1 MPTQGKVAKEVAK
14 IISSNDLPPTPLI
27 NVNIPNVSEEQI
39 QGMKVTRLGRRRYS
53 KNYEKREDPRG
64 RTYYWLA
71 GRLIEEESGTDY
83 DINAVNDNYVSITPL
98 HFDLTNYNMIETLK
112 SWGFEKE
119 TISKSQMKL
128 SVATFAKTP
137 LYDKII
143 HELCHKGAFLMDND
157 NRDLIYRIESSFKRM
172 SKGQKL
178 IAEYILNNYDKA
190 AFMTASRLGEV
201 VGVSE
206 STVVRFANA
215 LNYDGYPKLQK
226 ALQEMIR
233 NKLTTVQRIEMT
245 SELEQSM
252 VLKSV
257 LKADMQNIRQTI
269 EEINNDSFNDVVD
282 KFLQAQHI
290 YILGLRSAS
299 PLAQFM
305 GYYLNF
311 MFDNVKIVT
320 SGVNDILEQLFH
332 IGKGDLLVCNQL
344 PKIRE
349 PCC

>member
-1 MPTQGKVAKEVAK
+1 
-14 IISSNDLPPTPLI
+14 
-27 NVNIPNVSEEQI
+27 
-39 QGMKVTRLGRRRYS
+39 
-53 KNYEKREDPRG
+53 
-64 RTYYWLA
+64 
-71 GRLIEEESGTDY
+71 
-83 DINAVNDNYVSITPL
+83 
-98 HFDLTNYNMIETLK
+98 
-112 SWGFEKE
+112 
-119 TISKSQMKL
+119 
-128 SVATFAKTP
+128 
-137 LYDKII
+137 
-143 HELCHKGAFLMDND
+143 MDND

-245 SELEQSM
+245 SELEQYM
-252 VLKSV
+252 VLKIV

-332 IGKGDLLVCNQL
+332 IGKGDLLVAISFPRYASRAVEAMKFSKEQGAHTVAITDSMLSPLTAYADHSLLARSDMVSFVDSLVAPLSLINALIVAIGQSRKDQISKSFQKL
-344 PKIRE
+344 ENIWEEYQVYVGKNKAKHSDKD
-349 PCC
+349 

>member
-1 MPTQGKVAKEVAK
+1 
-14 IISSNDLPPTPLI
+14 
-27 NVNIPNVSEEQI
+27 
-39 QGMKVTRLGRRRYS
+39 
-53 KNYEKREDPRG
+53 
-64 RTYYWLA
+64 
-71 GRLIEEESGTDY
+71 
-83 DINAVNDNYVSITPL
+83 
-98 HFDLTNYNMIETLK
+98 
-112 SWGFEKE
+112 
-119 TISKSQMKL
+119 
-128 SVATFAKTP
+128 
-137 LYDKII
+137 
-143 HELCHKGAFLMDND
+143 MDND

-332 IGKGDLLVCNQL
+332 IGKGDLLVAISFPRYASRAVEAMKFSKEQGAHTVAITDSMLSPLTAYADHSLLARSDMVSFVDSLVAPLSLINALIVAIGQSRKDQISKSFQKL
-344 PKIRE
+344 ENIWEEYQVYVGKKSQTFG
-349 PCC
+349 

>member
-1 MPTQGKVAKEVAK
+1 
-14 IISSNDLPPTPLI
+14 
-27 NVNIPNVSEEQI
+27 
-39 QGMKVTRLGRRRYS
+39 
-53 KNYEKREDPRG
+53 
-64 RTYYWLA
+64 
-71 GRLIEEESGTDY
+71 
-83 DINAVNDNYVSITPL
+83 
-98 HFDLTNYNMIETLK
+98 
-112 SWGFEKE
+112 
-119 TISKSQMKL
+119 
-128 SVATFAKTP
+128 
-137 LYDKII
+137 
-143 HELCHKGAFLMDND
+143 MDND
-157 NRDLIYRIESSFKRM
+157 NRDLIYRIESSFNRM

-332 IGKGDLLVCNQL
+332 IGKGDLLVAISFPRYASRAVEAMKFSKEQGAHTVAITDSMLSPLTAYADHSLLARSDMVSFVDSLVAPLSLINALIVAIGQSRKDQISKSFQKL
-344 PKIRE
+344 ENIWEEYQVYVGKNKAKHSDKD
-349 PCC
+349 